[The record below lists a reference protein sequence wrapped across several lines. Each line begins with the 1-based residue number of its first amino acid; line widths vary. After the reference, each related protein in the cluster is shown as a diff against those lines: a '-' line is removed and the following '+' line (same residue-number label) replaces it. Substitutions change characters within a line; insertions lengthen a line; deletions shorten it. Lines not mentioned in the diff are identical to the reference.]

1 MEVME
6 NKILRIKQYSLN
18 MILKEV
24 TFDKKLIT

>member
-1 MEVME
+1 VME